1 MPIIKSTRSIVRAI
15 KCPPE
20 VGGLKAS
27 MLRCFPNVVGGA
39 SDEREAVSRD
49 FELGAAP
56 QVDLKN
62 LLSV

>member
-15 KCPPE
+15 KCPPK

-49 FELGAAP
+49 FELGAVP
-56 QVDLKN
+56 
-62 LLSV
+62 